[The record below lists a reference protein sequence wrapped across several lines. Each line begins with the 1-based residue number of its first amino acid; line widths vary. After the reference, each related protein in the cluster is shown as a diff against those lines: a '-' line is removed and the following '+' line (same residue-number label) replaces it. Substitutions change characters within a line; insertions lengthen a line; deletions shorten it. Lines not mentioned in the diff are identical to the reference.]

1 MSSIP
6 NDIKSIDAAR
16 EWCRV
21 NGYSEEQMQ
30 TMVASWLALDESAPI
45 FVEEEVDEEWE
56 DSEEWEDDEDED
68 EDEDLE
74 EDEE

>member
-1 MSSIP
+1 
-6 NDIKSIDAAR
+6 
-16 EWCRV
+16 
-21 NGYSEEQMQ
+21 MQ

-56 DSEEWEDDEDED
+56 DD

>member
-30 TMVASWLALDESAPI
+30 TMVASWSALDESAPI

-56 DSEEWEDDEDED
+56 DDEDED